1 MANASPPS
9 PRRLRWLRL
18 RFSLLWLLFFLMVAL
33 VLILTL
39 LSWRRSPPSAP
50 VALAPRSSALAP
62 RSSAIAHAERFF
74 NRDQGLVK
82 ITFGVYRP
90 MT

>member
-18 RFSLLWLLFFLMVAL
+18 RFSLLWLFFFLMVAL
-33 VLILTL
+33 VLLLTL
-39 LSWRRSPPSAP
+39 LSWRRSPTPAP
-50 VALAPRSSALAP
+50 VASVSRSSM
-62 RSSAIAHAERFF
+62 IDYNKRFF

-82 ITFGVYRP
+82 VTFGVYRP
-90 MT
+90 VT